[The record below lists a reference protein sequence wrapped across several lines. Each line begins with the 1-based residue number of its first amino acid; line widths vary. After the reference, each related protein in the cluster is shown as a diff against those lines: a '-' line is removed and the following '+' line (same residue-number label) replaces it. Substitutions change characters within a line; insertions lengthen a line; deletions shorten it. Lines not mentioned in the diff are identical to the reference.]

1 MSAELAPA
9 NPEASPRSPGPSSAI
24 SGSDA
29 PSVAVLV
36 LCIVLVAITLRPGI
50 VSVGPLLP
58 SIIHELGLSHT
69 QASLLTAIPTVLM
82 GLLAFPA
89 PWLAHR
95 FGRDRV
101 ILAALLVLGVAIVL
115 RTLAG
120 SVGQLFAATAGVG
133 AGIAVAGTL
142 FSSYVKA
149 RSPNRIALFMG
160 IYATAIGLG
169 STFAAATTGLIEQVI
184 DDWRWAGGFWVL
196 PVVVAAVAWTLI
208 ERRSLG
214 GYSADASL
222 HAPKMPF
229 RNPTAWLIALFFA
242 CNNLVFYALIAW
254 LAPMYVELGETSGS
268 AGLILA
274 SFTLGFMV
282 ANPVFGFLSRSDDR
296 RLLLAASSSIALL
309 GTLALAVAPDAMPL
323 VVAPI
328 AAFGTGGAFTLA
340 MTLPLD
346 NASTPEEAGAWTA
359 FVMLQSYMVGAAG
372 PLLMGYLRDSS
383 GNFQSALWMLVAVGA
398 VMLLVTPF
406 LQPHRLRGAA

>member
-1 MSAELAPA
+1 MSAELVPA
-9 NPEASPRSPGPSSAI
+9 NPDVSLRSPDPSSATRA
-24 SGSDA
+24 SDA
-29 PSVAVLV
+29 PSVTVLV
-36 LCIVLVAITLRPGI
+36 VCIVLVAATLRPGI
-50 VSVGPLLP
+50 VSIGPLLP
-58 SIIHELGLSHT
+58 SIIDELGLSHT
-69 QASLLTAIPTVLM
+69 QAALLTAIPTLLM

-101 ILAALLVLGVAIVL
+101 ILAALMVLGIAIVL

-149 RSPNRIALFMG
+149 RSPARIALFMG

-169 STFAAATTGLIEQVI
+169 STVAAATTGLIDQAI
-184 DDWRWAGGFWVL
+184 HDWRWAGGFWVL
-196 PVVVAAVAWTLI
+196 PVVLAAVAWTLI

-214 GYSADASL
+214 GHSPDASA
-222 HAPKMPF
+222 HAPRMPF

-254 LAPMYVELGETSGS
+254 LAPMYTERGETSTS

-274 SFTLGFMV
+274 SYTLGFMV

-309 GTLALAVAPDAMPL
+309 GSLALAVAPDAMPL
-323 VVAPI
+323 VVVAI
-328 AAFGTGGAFTLA
+328 AAFGTGGAFTLG

-346 NASTPEEAGAWTA
+346 NASTPEEASAWNA
-359 FVMLQSYMVGAAG
+359 FVMLQSYLVGAAG
-372 PLLMGYLRDSS
+372 PLLMGYLRDST
-383 GNFQSALWMLVAVGA
+383 GNFQSSLWLLVAVGV
-398 VMLLVTPF
+398 VMLMVTPF
-406 LQPHRLRGAA
+406 LQPYRKRIRA